1 MNTEK
6 ATMLNYE
13 QMRSLI
19 ELADKDAIMREV
31 KKLSEEDA
39 KLALVMVL
47 VAWRTGNEINEKIDA
62 NLRRRIAELGAQ

>member
-1 MNTEK
+1 
-6 ATMLNYE
+6 MLKYE
-13 QMRSLI
+13 QMRQLI
-19 ELADKDAIMREV
+19 ELPDENAIMREV

-62 NLRRRIAELGAQ
+62 DLRRRIAGLEAQ

>member
-1 MNTEK
+1 
-6 ATMLNYE
+6 MLNYE